1 MASPFD
7 AAMRAADR
15 VIDKVFHE
23 IVRVE
28 PQTKGEYIITDDP
41 ERDAYDVQMIVGM
54 YPNTLQ
60 FKYLGKYDSDKP
72 QMANDHLHLWYHVDK
87 LPADRALWPK
97 EGDRLVMTERPEDH
111 PVFIV
116 RIEPDGVDRY
126 MVRCARTPAP

>member
-1 MASPFD
+1 MGSPFA

-15 VIDKVFHE
+15 IIDKVYAE
-23 IVRVE
+23 TVRVE
-28 PQTKGEYIITDDP
+28 PQAGGEYIVTDDP
-41 ERDAYDVQMIVGM
+41 ERNTYDVQMVVGM

-72 QMANDHLHLWYHVDK
+72 QTANDQIHIWYHADK

-97 EGDRLVMTERPEDH
+97 EGDRLVMVERPTEH
-111 PVFIV
+111 PVFIQ

-126 MVRCARTPAP
+126 MARCARTPAP